1 MSVELFGCR
10 PGPTNSLADVAG
22 IGVGHAVCEDG
33 AGDSGVTMVVAPKSA
48 TASVDVRG
56 GGPGTR
62 ETDLLAPHNTV
73 QAVHA
78 IGLCGGSAFGL
89 DALTGAMAELESRG
103 IGFPVLGPEHPD
115 KLVPIVPGAVIFDLL
130 LGRWDS
136 RPDAATGAMATAA
149 ALDDAVAGGEARR
162 RARQTVQEMQNAQD
176 AQDAKYAQY
185 AQSAQ
190 NGNVGAGLGAS
201 AGALK
206 GGFGQASAVL
216 PEGAVL
222 AGTTVAAGVVVNP
235 QGAIFDPETGLPW
248 GSAAELDGEFA
259 RYGLVDGLVDGE
271 PVGAEGVKRLKSKN
285 LLGTK
290 ITADMLAPKLNTT
303 IGVVATD
310 APLTKAQAKRLALAG
325 HDGIARA
332 IRPAH
337 MPMDGDTLF
346 AMATGEH
353 TTGAGVDDVGMSVLS
368 ATVANVVER
377 AIVHV
382 VLAAETAFG
391 VHSWRDVVKG
401 EERD

>member
-1 MSVELFGCR
+1 MSIELFGCQ
-10 PGPTNSLADVAG
+10 PGPANSLADVAG

-33 AGDSGVTMVVAPKSA
+33 AGDSGVTMIVAPKSA

-89 DALTGAMAELESRG
+89 DALTGAMAELERRG

-149 ALDDAVAGGEARR
+149 ALDAVAGDVAGGGVGAAEQGA
-162 RARQTVQEMQNAQD
+162 AGQGGSVQSGSGQGAL
-176 AQDAKYAQY
+176 
-185 AQSAQ
+185 

-235 QGAIFDPETGLPW
+235 QGAIFDPATGLPW
-248 GSAAELDGEFA
+248 GGAAELDGEFA
-259 RYGLVDGLVDGE
+259 RYGFVDGLVDGE

-285 LLGTK
+285 VLGTK

-346 AMATGEH
+346 ALATGEH

-377 AIVHV
+377 AIVHA

>member
-1 MSVELFGCR
+1 MSIELFGCQ
-10 PGPTNSLADVAG
+10 PGPANSLADVAG
-22 IGVGHAVCEDG
+22 IGVGHAACEDG
-33 AGDSGVTMVVAPKSA
+33 AGDSGVTMIVAPKSA

-89 DALTGAMAELESRG
+89 DALTGAMGELESRG

-136 RPDAATGAMATAA
+136 RPDAATGAAATAA
-149 ALDDAVAGGEARR
+149 ALGAVAGGAAEQGAAEQRGSGQG
-162 RARQTVQEMQNAQD
+162 AL
-176 AQDAKYAQY
+176 
-185 AQSAQ
+185 

-206 GGFGQASAVL
+206 GGFGQASAVF
-216 PEGAVL
+216 PEGTPL
-222 AGTTVAAGVVVNP
+222 AGVTVAVGIVVNP

-248 GSAAELDGEFA
+248 GLAAELNGEFA
-259 RYGLVDGLVDGE
+259 RYGVADGLVDGE
-271 PVGAEGVKRLKSKN
+271 PVGAEGVERLKSKN

-353 TTGAGVDDVGMSVLS
+353 GAGATGVERGVDDIGMSLLS
-368 ATVANVVER
+368 AVAANTVER
-377 AIVHV
+377 AIVHA
-382 VLAAETAFG
+382 VLAAESAFG
-391 VHSWRDVVKG
+391 VPSWRDVVK
-401 EERD
+401 EA

>member
-1 MSVELFGCR
+1 MSIELFGCQ
-10 PGPTNSLADVAG
+10 PGPANSLADVAG
-22 IGVGHAVCEDG
+22 IGVGHAACEDG
-33 AGDSGVTMVVAPKSA
+33 AGDSGVTMIVAPKSA

-136 RPDAATGAMATAA
+136 RPDAATGAAATAA
-149 ALDDAVAGGEARR
+149 ALGAVAGGAAEQGAAEQRGSGQG
-162 RARQTVQEMQNAQD
+162 AL
-176 AQDAKYAQY
+176 
-185 AQSAQ
+185 

-206 GGFGQASAVL
+206 GGFGQASAVF
-216 PEGAVL
+216 PEGTPL
-222 AGTTVAAGVVVNP
+222 AGVTVAVGIVVNP
-235 QGAIFDPETGLPW
+235 QGAIFDPATGLPW
-248 GSAAELDGEFA
+248 GLAAELDGEFA
-259 RYGLVDGLVDGE
+259 RYGLADGLVDGE
-271 PVGAEGVKRLKSKN
+271 PVGAEGVERLKSKN

-303 IGVVATD
+303 IGVVTTD

-353 TTGAGVDDVGMSVLS
+353 GTGAAVDDIGMSLLS
-368 ATVANVVER
+368 AVAANTVER
-377 AIVHV
+377 AIVHA
-382 VLAAETAFG
+382 VLAAESAFG
-391 VHSWRDVVKG
+391 VQSWREVVK
-401 EERD
+401 ET

>member
-1 MSVELFGCR
+1 MSIELFGCQ
-10 PGPTNSLADVAG
+10 PGPANSLADVSG

-33 AGDSGVTMVVAPKSA
+33 AGDSGVTMIVAPKSA

-136 RPDAATGAMATAA
+136 RPNAATGAAATAA
-149 ALDDAVAGGEARR
+149 ALGTVAGDVAGGAGGVAEQGA
-162 RARQTVQEMQNAQD
+162 AGQGGS
-176 AQDAKYAQY
+176 
-185 AQSAQ
+185 AQSGSGQGAL

-206 GGFGQASAVL
+206 GGFGQASAVF
-216 PEGAVL
+216 PEGTPL
-222 AGTTVAAGVVVNP
+222 AGVTVAVGIVVNP
-235 QGAIFDPETGLPW
+235 QGAVFDPATGLPW
-248 GSAAELDGEFA
+248 GIAAELNGEFA
-259 RYGLVDGLVDGE
+259 RYGLADGLVDGE

-353 TTGAGVDDVGMSVLS
+353 GSGAAVDDIGMSLLS
-368 ATVANVVER
+368 AVAANTVER
-377 AIVHV
+377 AIMHA
-382 VLAAETAFG
+382 VLAAESAFG
-391 VHSWRDVVKG
+391 VQSWREVVKG
-401 EERD
+401 T

>member
-1 MSVELFGCR
+1 MSIELFGCQ
-10 PGPTNSLADVAG
+10 PGPANSLADVAG

-33 AGDSGVTMVVAPKSA
+33 AGDSGVTMIVAPKSA

-136 RPDAATGAMATAA
+136 RPDAATGAAATAE
-149 ALDDAVAGGEARR
+149 ALGAVAGDVAGREAL
-162 RARQTVQEMQNAQD
+162 AQG
-176 AQDAKYAQY
+176 
-185 AQSAQ
+185 AQ

-206 GGFGQASAVL
+206 GGFGQASAVF
-216 PEGAVL
+216 PEGTPL
-222 AGTTVAAGVVVNP
+222 AGVTVAVGIVVNP
-235 QGAIFDPETGLPW
+235 QGAVFDPATGLPW
-248 GSAAELDGEFA
+248 GLAAELNGEFA
-259 RYGLVDGLVDGE
+259 RYGVADGLVDGE
-271 PVGAEGVKRLKSKN
+271 PVGAGGVNRLRNKN

-353 TTGAGVDDVGMSVLS
+353 GSGATGVERGVDDIGMSLLS
-368 ATVANVVER
+368 AVAANTVER
-377 AIVHV
+377 AIVHA
-382 VLAAETAFG
+382 VLAAESALG
-391 VHSWRDVVKG
+391 VPCWRDVVKG
-401 EERD
+401 GDRG

>member
-1 MSVELFGCR
+1 MSIELFGCQ
-10 PGPTNSLADVAG
+10 PGPANSLADVAG
-22 IGVGHAVCEDG
+22 IGVGHAACEDG
-33 AGDSGVTMVVAPKSA
+33 AGDSGVTMIVAPKSA

-136 RPDAATGAMATAA
+136 RPDAATGAAATAA
-149 ALDDAVAGGEARR
+149 ALDAVVGDGAGSAAEQGISGQEAL
-162 RARQTVQEMQNAQD
+162 AQG
-176 AQDAKYAQY
+176 AL
-185 AQSAQ
+185 

-206 GGFGQASAVL
+206 GGFGQASAVF
-216 PEGAVL
+216 PEGTPL
-222 AGTTVAAGVVVNP
+222 AGVTVAVGIVVNP
-235 QGAIFDPETGLPW
+235 QGAIFDPATGLPW
-248 GSAAELDGEFA
+248 GLAAELDGEFA
-259 RYGLVDGLVDGE
+259 RYGLADGLVDGE
-271 PVGAEGVKRLKSKN
+271 PVGAEGVERLKSKN

-353 TTGAGVDDVGMSVLS
+353 GSGATGVERGVDDIGMSLLS
-368 ATVANVVER
+368 AVAANTVER
-377 AIVHV
+377 AIVHA
-382 VLAAETAFG
+382 VLAAESAFG
-391 VHSWRDVVKG
+391 VPSWRDVVK
-401 EERD
+401 EM

>member
-1 MSVELFGCR
+1 MSIELFGCQ
-10 PGPTNSLADVAG
+10 PGPANSLADVSG

-33 AGDSGVTMVVAPKSA
+33 AGDSGVTMIVAPKSA

-136 RPDAATGAMATAA
+136 RPDAATGAAATAA
-149 ALDDAVAGGEARR
+149 ALGTVAGDVAGGAGGVAEQGA
-162 RARQTVQEMQNAQD
+162 AGQGGS
-176 AQDAKYAQY
+176 
-185 AQSAQ
+185 AQSGSGQGAL

-206 GGFGQASAVL
+206 GGFGQASAVF
-216 PEGAVL
+216 PEGTPL
-222 AGTTVAAGVVVNP
+222 AGVTVAVGIVVNP
-235 QGAIFDPETGLPW
+235 QGAVFDPATGLPW
-248 GSAAELDGEFA
+248 GIAAELNGEFA
-259 RYGLVDGLVDGE
+259 RYGLADGLVDGE

-353 TTGAGVDDVGMSVLS
+353 GSGAAVDDIGMSLLS
-368 ATVANVVER
+368 AVAANTVER
-377 AIVHV
+377 AIMHA
-382 VLAAETAFG
+382 VLAAESAFG
-391 VHSWRDVVKG
+391 VPSWREVVKG
-401 EERD
+401 T

>member
-1 MSVELFGCR
+1 MSIELFGCQ
-10 PGPTNSLADVAG
+10 PGPTNSLADVAE

-33 AGDSGVTMVVAPKSA
+33 AGDSGVTMIVAPKSA

-103 IGFPVLGPEHPD
+103 IGFAVLGPEHPD

-136 RPDAATGAMATAA
+136 RPDAATGAAATAA
-149 ALDDAVAGGEARR
+149 ALDAVAGDATGREAL
-162 RARQTVQEMQNAQD
+162 AQG
-176 AQDAKYAQY
+176 
-185 AQSAQ
+185 AQ

-206 GGFGQASAVL
+206 GGFGQASAVF
-216 PEGAVL
+216 PEGTPL
-222 AGTTVAAGVVVNP
+222 AGVTVAVGIVVNP
-235 QGAIFDPETGLPW
+235 QGAVFDPATGLPW
-248 GSAAELDGEFA
+248 GLAAELNGEFA
-259 RYGLVDGLVDGE
+259 RYGVADGLVDGE
-271 PVGAEGVKRLKSKN
+271 PVGAGGVNRLRNKN

-353 TTGAGVDDVGMSVLS
+353 GSGATGVERGVDDIGMSLLS
-368 ATVANVVER
+368 AVAANTVER
-377 AIVHV
+377 AIVHA
-382 VLAAETAFG
+382 VLAAESALG
-391 VHSWRDVVKG
+391 VPCWRDVVKG
-401 EERD
+401 GDRG

>member
-1 MSVELFGCR
+1 MSIELFGCQ
-10 PGPTNSLADVAG
+10 PGPTNSLADVAE

-33 AGDSGVTMVVAPKSA
+33 AGDSGVTMIVAPKSA

-103 IGFPVLGPEHPD
+103 IGFAVLGPEHPD

-136 RPDAATGAMATAA
+136 RPDAATGAAATAA
-149 ALDDAVAGGEARR
+149 ALDAVAGDATGREAL
-162 RARQTVQEMQNAQD
+162 AQG
-176 AQDAKYAQY
+176 
-185 AQSAQ
+185 AQ

-206 GGFGQASAVL
+206 GGFGQASAVF
-216 PEGAVL
+216 PEGTPL
-222 AGTTVAAGVVVNP
+222 AGVTVAVGIVVNP
-235 QGAIFDPETGLPW
+235 QGAVFDPATGLPW
-248 GSAAELDGEFA
+248 GLAAELNGEFA
-259 RYGLVDGLVDGE
+259 RYGVADGLVDGE
-271 PVGAEGVKRLKSKN
+271 PVGAEGVNRLKGKN

-353 TTGAGVDDVGMSVLS
+353 GSEAAVDDRGVDDIGMSVLS
-368 ATVANVVER
+368 ATAANTVER
-377 AIVHV
+377 AIVHA
-382 VLAAETAFG
+382 VLAAESAFG
-391 VHSWRDVVKG
+391 VSSWRDVVKG
-401 EERD
+401 EDRG

>member
-1 MSVELFGCR
+1 MSIELFGCQ

-33 AGDSGVTMVVAPKSA
+33 AGDSGVTMIVAPKSA

-136 RPDAATGAMATAA
+136 RPDAATGAAATAA
-149 ALDDAVAGGEARR
+149 ALNAVAGSAAEQGISGQEAL
-162 RARQTVQEMQNAQD
+162 AQGT
-176 AQDAKYAQY
+176 
-185 AQSAQ
+185 Q

-206 GGFGQASAVL
+206 GGFGQASAVF
-216 PEGAVL
+216 PEGTPL
-222 AGTTVAAGVVVNP
+222 AGVTVAVGIVVNP
-235 QGAIFDPETGLPW
+235 QGAVFDPATGLPW
-248 GSAAELDGEFA
+248 GLAAELNGEFA
-259 RYGLVDGLVDGE
+259 RYGLSDGLVDGE
-271 PVGAEGVKRLKSKN
+271 PVGAGGVNRLKNKN

-353 TTGAGVDDVGMSVLS
+353 GSGAAVDDRGVDDIGMSVLS
-368 ATVANVVER
+368 ATAANTVER
-377 AIVHV
+377 AIVHA
-382 VLAAETAFG
+382 VLAAESALG
-391 VHSWRDVVKG
+391 VPCWRDVVKG
-401 EERD
+401 EDRG

>member
-1 MSVELFGCR
+1 MSIELFGCQ
-10 PGPTNSLADVAG
+10 PGPANSLADVAG

-33 AGDSGVTMVVAPKSA
+33 AGDSGVTMIVAPKSA

-130 LGRWDS
+130 MGRWDS
-136 RPDAATGAMATAA
+136 RPDAATGAAATAA
-149 ALDDAVAGGEARR
+149 ALDAVTGDEASCAAERG
-162 RARQTVQEMQNAQD
+162 ASEQKGSGQEAL
-176 AQDAKYAQY
+176 
-185 AQSAQ
+185 

-206 GGFGQASAVL
+206 GGFGQASAVFL
-216 PEGAVL
+216 EGTPL
-222 AGTTVAAGVVVNP
+222 AGVTVAVGIVVNP
-235 QGAIFDPETGLPW
+235 QGAVFDPATGLPW
-248 GSAAELDGEFA
+248 GLAAELDGEFA
-259 RYGLVDGLVDGE
+259 RYGLADGLVDGE
-271 PVGAEGVKRLKSKN
+271 PVGAEGVNRLKSKN
-285 LLGTK
+285 VLGTK

-346 AMATGEH
+346 AMATGQH
-353 TTGAGVDDVGMSVLS
+353 GAGAAGAERGVDDIGMSLLS
-368 ATVANVVER
+368 AVAANTVER
-377 AIVHV
+377 AIVHA
-382 VLAAETAFG
+382 VLAAESAFG
-391 VHSWRDVVKG
+391 VPSWRDVVK
-401 EERD
+401 ET

>member
-1 MSVELFGCR
+1 MSIELFGCQ
-10 PGPTNSLADVAG
+10 PGPANSLADVSG

-33 AGDSGVTMVVAPKSA
+33 AGDSGVTMIVAPKSA

-89 DALTGAMAELESRG
+89 DALTGAMAELERRG
-103 IGFPVLGPEHPD
+103 IGFPALGPEYPD

-136 RPDAATGAMATAA
+136 RPDAATGATATAA
-149 ALDDAVAGGEARR
+149 ALGAVAGDVAGGAGGVAEQGTA
-162 RARQTVQEMQNAQD
+162 VQGGS
-176 AQDAKYAQY
+176 
-185 AQSAQ
+185 AQSGTGQGAL

-206 GGFGQASAVL
+206 GGFGQASAVF
-216 PEGAVL
+216 PEGTPL
-222 AGTTVAAGVVVNP
+222 AGVTVAVGIVVNP
-235 QGAIFDPETGLPW
+235 QGAVFDPATGLPW
-248 GSAAELDGEFA
+248 GIAAELNGEFA

-271 PVGAEGVKRLKSKN
+271 PVGAEGVNRLKSKN

-290 ITADMLAPKLNTT
+290 ITAEMLAPKLNTT

-353 TTGAGVDDVGMSVLS
+353 GAGAAVDDIGMSLLS
-368 ATVANVVER
+368 AVAANTVER
-377 AIVHV
+377 AIMHA
-382 VLAAETAFG
+382 VLAAESAFG
-391 VHSWRDVVKG
+391 VPSWREVVKG
-401 EERD
+401 T

>member
-1 MSVELFGCR
+1 MSIELFGCQ
-10 PGPTNSLADVAG
+10 PGPTNSLADLAG
-22 IGVGHAVCEDG
+22 IGVGNAVCEDG
-33 AGDSGVTMVVAPKSA
+33 AGDSGVTMIVAPKSA

-89 DALTGAMAELESRG
+89 DAFTGAMAELESRG

-136 RPDAATGAMATAA
+136 RPDAATGAAATAA
-149 ALDDAVAGGEARR
+149 ALEAVVEQGASGQGAL
-162 RARQTVQEMQNAQD
+162 
-176 AQDAKYAQY
+176 
-185 AQSAQ
+185 

-206 GGFGQASAVL
+206 GGFGQASAVF
-216 PEGAVL
+216 PEGTPL
-222 AGTTVAAGVVVNP
+222 AGVTVAVGIVVNP
-235 QGAIFDPETGLPW
+235 QGAVFDPASGLPW
-248 GSAAELDGEFA
+248 GLAAELDGEFA
-259 RYGLVDGLVDGE
+259 RYGVADGLVDGE
-271 PVGAEGVKRLKSKN
+271 PVGAEGVNRLKSKN

-353 TTGAGVDDVGMSVLS
+353 GSGATGVERGVDDIGMSLLS
-368 ATVANVVER
+368 AVAANTVER
-377 AIVHV
+377 AIVHA
-382 VLAAETAFG
+382 VLAAESALG
-391 VHSWRDVVKG
+391 VPCWRDVVKG
-401 EERD
+401 EDRG

>member
-1 MSVELFGCR
+1 MSIELFGCQ

-33 AGDSGVTMVVAPKSA
+33 AGDSGVTMIVAPKSA

-136 RPDAATGAMATAA
+136 RPDAATGAAATAA
-149 ALDDAVAGGEARR
+149 ALDAVAGDATGREAL
-162 RARQTVQEMQNAQD
+162 AQG
-176 AQDAKYAQY
+176 
-185 AQSAQ
+185 AQ

-206 GGFGQASAVL
+206 GGFGQASAVF
-216 PEGAVL
+216 PEGTPL
-222 AGTTVAAGVVVNP
+222 AGVTVAVGIVVNP
-235 QGAIFDPETGLPW
+235 QGAVFDPATGLPW
-248 GSAAELDGEFA
+248 GVAAELSGEFA
-259 RYGLVDGLVDGE
+259 RYGLSDCLVDGE
-271 PVGAEGVKRLKSKN
+271 PVGAEGVNRLKGKN

-353 TTGAGVDDVGMSVLS
+353 GSEAAVDDRGVDDIGMSVLS
-368 ATVANVVER
+368 ATAANTVER
-377 AIVHV
+377 AIVHA
-382 VLAAETAFG
+382 VLAAESAFG
-391 VHSWRDVVKG
+391 VSSWRDVVKG
-401 EERD
+401 EDRG

>member
-1 MSVELFGCR
+1 MSIELFGCQ
-10 PGPTNSLADVAG
+10 PGPTNSLADVAE

-33 AGDSGVTMVVAPKSA
+33 AGDSGVTMIVAPKSA

-103 IGFPVLGPEHPD
+103 IGFPALGPEHPD

-136 RPDAATGAMATAA
+136 RPDAATGAAATAA
-149 ALDDAVAGGEARR
+149 ALNAVAGDATGQEAL
-162 RARQTVQEMQNAQD
+162 AQGV
-176 AQDAKYAQY
+176 
-185 AQSAQ
+185 Q

-206 GGFGQASAVL
+206 GGFGQASAVF
-216 PEGAVL
+216 PEGTPL
-222 AGTTVAAGVVVNP
+222 AGVTVAVGIVVNP
-235 QGAIFDPETGLPW
+235 QGAVFDPATGLPW
-248 GSAAELDGEFA
+248 GVAAELSGEFA
-259 RYGLVDGLVDGE
+259 RYGLSDCLVDGE
-271 PVGAEGVKRLKSKN
+271 PVGAEGVNRLKGKN

-353 TTGAGVDDVGMSVLS
+353 GSEAAVDDRGVDDIGMSVLS
-368 ATVANVVER
+368 ATAANTVER
-377 AIVHV
+377 AIVHA
-382 VLAAETAFG
+382 VLAAESAFG
-391 VHSWRDVVKG
+391 VSSWRDAVKG
-401 EERD
+401 EDRG

>member
-1 MSVELFGCR
+1 MSIELFGCQ
-10 PGPTNSLADVAG
+10 PGPTNSLADVAE

-33 AGDSGVTMVVAPKSA
+33 AGDSGVTMIVAPKSA

-103 IGFPVLGPEHPD
+103 IGFPALGPEHPD

-136 RPDAATGAMATAA
+136 RPDAATGAAATAA
-149 ALDDAVAGGEARR
+149 ALNAVAGDATGQEAL
-162 RARQTVQEMQNAQD
+162 AQGV
-176 AQDAKYAQY
+176 
-185 AQSAQ
+185 Q

-206 GGFGQASAVL
+206 GGFGQASAVF
-216 PEGAVL
+216 PEGTPL
-222 AGTTVAAGVVVNP
+222 AGVTVAVGIVVNP
-235 QGAIFDPETGLPW
+235 QGAVFDPATGLPW
-248 GSAAELDGEFA
+248 GVAAELSGEFA
-259 RYGLVDGLVDGE
+259 RYGLSDCLVDGE
-271 PVGAEGVKRLKSKN
+271 PVGAEGVNRLKGKN

-353 TTGAGVDDVGMSVLS
+353 GSEAAVDDRGVDDIGMSVLS
-368 ATVANVVER
+368 ATAANTVER
-377 AIVHV
+377 AIVHA
-382 VLAAETAFG
+382 VLAAESAFG
-391 VHSWRDVVKG
+391 VSSWRDVVKG
-401 EERD
+401 EDRG

>member
-1 MSVELFGCR
+1 MSIELFGCQ
-10 PGPTNSLADVAG
+10 PGPTNSLADVAE

-33 AGDSGVTMVVAPKSA
+33 AGDSGVTMIVAPKSA

-103 IGFPVLGPEHPD
+103 IGFPALGPEHPD

-136 RPDAATGAMATAA
+136 RPDAATGAAATAA
-149 ALDDAVAGGEARR
+149 ALDAVAGDATGQEAL
-162 RARQTVQEMQNAQD
+162 AQGV
-176 AQDAKYAQY
+176 
-185 AQSAQ
+185 Q

-206 GGFGQASAVL
+206 GGFGQASAVF
-216 PEGAVL
+216 PEGTPL
-222 AGTTVAAGVVVNP
+222 AGVTVAVGIVVNP
-235 QGAIFDPETGLPW
+235 QGAVFDPATGLPW
-248 GSAAELDGEFA
+248 GLAAELNGEFA
-259 RYGLVDGLVDGE
+259 RYGVADGLVDGE
-271 PVGAEGVKRLKSKN
+271 PVGAEGVNRLKGKN

-353 TTGAGVDDVGMSVLS
+353 GSEAAVDDRGVDDIGMSVLS
-368 ATVANVVER
+368 ATAANTVER
-377 AIVHV
+377 AIVHA
-382 VLAAETAFG
+382 VLAAESALG
-391 VHSWRDVVKG
+391 VPCWRDVVKG
-401 EERD
+401 EDRG

>member
-1 MSVELFGCR
+1 MSIELFGCQ
-10 PGPTNSLADVAG
+10 PGPANSLADLAG

-33 AGDSGVTMVVAPKSA
+33 AGDSGVTMIVAPKSA

-73 QAVHA
+73 QGVHA

-136 RPDAATGAMATAA
+136 RPDAATGAAATAA
-149 ALDDAVAGGEARR
+149 ALDAVVGNEASC
-162 RARQTVQEMQNAQD
+162 ADEQGASEQGASGQGAL
-176 AQDAKYAQY
+176 
-185 AQSAQ
+185 

-206 GGFGQASAVL
+206 GGFGQASAVF
-216 PEGAVL
+216 PEGTPL
-222 AGTTVAAGVVVNP
+222 AGVTVAVGIVVNP
-235 QGAIFDPETGLPW
+235 QGAVFDPATGLPW
-248 GSAAELDGEFA
+248 GLAAELDGEFA
-259 RYGLVDGLVDGE
+259 RYGLADGLVDGE
-271 PVGAEGVKRLKSKN
+271 PVGAEGVNRLKSKN

-353 TTGAGVDDVGMSVLS
+353 GPGAAGAERGVDDIGMSLLS
-368 ATVANVVER
+368 AVAANTVER
-377 AIVHV
+377 AIVHA
-382 VLAAETAFG
+382 VLAAESAFS
-391 VHSWRDVVKG
+391 VPSWRDEVK
-401 EERD
+401 EA

>member
-1 MSVELFGCR
+1 MSIELFGCQ
-10 PGPTNSLADVAG
+10 PGSANSLADVAG

-33 AGDSGVTMVVAPKSA
+33 AGDSGVTMIVAPKSA

-136 RPDAATGAMATAA
+136 RPDAATGAAATAA
-149 ALDDAVAGGEARR
+149 ALGTVAGDVAGGAGGVAEQGA
-162 RARQTVQEMQNAQD
+162 AGQGGL
-176 AQDAKYAQY
+176 
-185 AQSAQ
+185 AQSGSGQGAP

-206 GGFGQASAVL
+206 GGFGQASAVF
-216 PEGAVL
+216 PEGTPL
-222 AGTTVAAGVVVNP
+222 AGVTVAVGIVVNP
-235 QGAIFDPETGLPW
+235 QGAVFDPATGLPW
-248 GSAAELDGEFA
+248 GIAAELNGEFS
-259 RYGLVDGLVDGE
+259 RYGLADGLVHGE

-353 TTGAGVDDVGMSVLS
+353 GTGAAVDDIGMSLLS
-368 ATVANVVER
+368 AVAANTVER
-377 AIVHV
+377 AIMHA
-382 VLAAETAFG
+382 VLAAESAFG
-391 VHSWRDVVKG
+391 VQSWREVVKG
-401 EERD
+401 T

>member
-1 MSVELFGCR
+1 MSIELFGCQ
-10 PGPTNSLADVAG
+10 PGAANSLADVAG

-33 AGDSGVTMVVAPKSA
+33 AGDSGVTMIVAPKSA

-136 RPDAATGAMATAA
+136 RPDAATGAAATAA
-149 ALDDAVAGGEARR
+149 ALEAVVGDGAGGAAERGALVQGASGQEAL
-162 RARQTVQEMQNAQD
+162 
-176 AQDAKYAQY
+176 
-185 AQSAQ
+185 

-206 GGFGQASAVL
+206 GGFGQASAVF
-216 PEGAVL
+216 PEGTPL
-222 AGTTVAAGVVVNP
+222 AGVTVAVGIVVNP
-235 QGAIFDPETGLPW
+235 QGAVFDPATGLPW
-248 GSAAELDGEFA
+248 GLAAELDGEFA
-259 RYGLVDGLVDGE
+259 RYGLADGLVDGE
-271 PVGAEGVKRLKSKN
+271 PVGAEGVNRLRSKN
-285 LLGTK
+285 VLGTK

-346 AMATGEH
+346 ALATGEH
-353 TTGAGVDDVGMSVLS
+353 GSGATGVERGVDDIGMSLLS
-368 ATVANVVER
+368 AVAANTVER
-377 AIVHV
+377 AIVHA
-382 VLAAETAFG
+382 VLAVESAFS
-391 VHSWRDVVKG
+391 VPSWRDVVKG
-401 EERD
+401 T

>member
-1 MSVELFGCR
+1 MSIELFGCQ
-10 PGPTNSLADVAG
+10 PGPTNSLADVAE

-33 AGDSGVTMVVAPKSA
+33 AGDSGVTMIVAPKSA

-103 IGFPVLGPEHPD
+103 IGFAVLGPEHPD

-136 RPDAATGAMATAA
+136 RPDAATGAAATAA
-149 ALDDAVAGGEARR
+149 ALDAVAGDATGQEAL
-162 RARQTVQEMQNAQD
+162 AQGV
-176 AQDAKYAQY
+176 
-185 AQSAQ
+185 Q

-206 GGFGQASAVL
+206 GGFGQASAVF
-216 PEGAVL
+216 PEGTPL
-222 AGTTVAAGVVVNP
+222 AGVTVAVGIVVNP
-235 QGAIFDPETGLPW
+235 QGAVFDPATGLPW
-248 GSAAELDGEFA
+248 GLAAELNGEFA
-259 RYGLVDGLVDGE
+259 RYGVADGLVDGE
-271 PVGAEGVKRLKSKN
+271 PVGAEGVNRLKGKN

-353 TTGAGVDDVGMSVLS
+353 GSEAAVDDRGVDDIGMSVLS
-368 ATVANVVER
+368 ATAANTVER
-377 AIVHV
+377 AIVHA
-382 VLAAETAFG
+382 VLAAESALG
-391 VHSWRDVVKG
+391 VPSWRDVVKG
-401 EERD
+401 EDRG

>member
-1 MSVELFGCR
+1 MSIELFGCQ

-33 AGDSGVTMVVAPKSA
+33 TGDSGVTMIVAPKSA

-103 IGFPVLGPEHPD
+103 IGFAVLGPEHPD

-136 RPDAATGAMATAA
+136 RPDAATGAAATAA
-149 ALDDAVAGGEARR
+149 ALDAVAGDATGREAL
-162 RARQTVQEMQNAQD
+162 AQG
-176 AQDAKYAQY
+176 
-185 AQSAQ
+185 AQ

-206 GGFGQASAVL
+206 GGFGQASAVF
-216 PEGAVL
+216 PEGTPL
-222 AGTTVAAGVVVNP
+222 AGVTVAVGIVVNP
-235 QGAIFDPETGLPW
+235 QGAVFDPATGLPW
-248 GSAAELDGEFA
+248 GLAAELNGEFA
-259 RYGLVDGLVDGE
+259 RYGVADGLVDGE
-271 PVGAEGVKRLKSKN
+271 PVGAEGVNRLKGKN

-353 TTGAGVDDVGMSVLS
+353 GSEAAVDDRGVDDIGMSVLS
-368 ATVANVVER
+368 ATAANTVER
-377 AIVHV
+377 AIVHA
-382 VLAAETAFG
+382 VLAAESAFG
-391 VHSWRDVVKG
+391 VSSWRDVVKG
-401 EERD
+401 EDRG